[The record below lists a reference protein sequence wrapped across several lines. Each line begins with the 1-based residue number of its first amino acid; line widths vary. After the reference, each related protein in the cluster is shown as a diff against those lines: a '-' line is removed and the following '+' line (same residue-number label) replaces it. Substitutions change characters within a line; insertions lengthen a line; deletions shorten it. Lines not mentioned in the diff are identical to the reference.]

1 MSKKTKS
8 EILKLRITRQD
19 KLQLQSKAKESG
31 KTLSDFVRD
40 KVAKDW
46 TYFAH
51 RVEIEN
57 HTTMSFKGV

>member
-1 MSKKTKS
+1 MIKKTKS

-40 KVAKDW
+40 KVAKD
-46 TYFAH
+46 
-51 RVEIEN
+51 
-57 HTTMSFKGV
+57 